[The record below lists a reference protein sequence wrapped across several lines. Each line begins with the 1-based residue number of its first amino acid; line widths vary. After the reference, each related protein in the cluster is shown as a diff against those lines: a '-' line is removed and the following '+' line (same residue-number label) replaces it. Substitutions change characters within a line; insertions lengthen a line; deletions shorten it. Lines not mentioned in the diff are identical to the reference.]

1 MELNGQ
7 REFAEVITFTGL
19 KIGFI
24 LVGPIS
30 PISSLDPLETD
41 NFPWLEGE
49 KKQQKRRL
57 ERCKAWEENLA
68 SRHCQRGHGED
79 MKENVGAL

>member
-1 MELNGQ
+1 M
-7 REFAEVITFTGL
+7 
-19 KIGFI
+19 

-57 ERCKAWEENLA
+57 ETYKAWEENPA
-68 SRHCQRGHGED
+68 SRHRQRGHGEG